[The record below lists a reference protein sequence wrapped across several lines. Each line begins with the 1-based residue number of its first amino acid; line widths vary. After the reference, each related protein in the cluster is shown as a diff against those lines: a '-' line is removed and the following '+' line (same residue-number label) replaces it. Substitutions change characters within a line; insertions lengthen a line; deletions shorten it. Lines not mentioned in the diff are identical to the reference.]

1 MGKMNLFNFY
11 LDDADKAKA
20 IEKLNRLL
28 GEQSK
33 GQLASLLRILIKQ
46 FIATPD
52 DKVNKLLLEAIEA
65 EFVYTKTKNKRSNL

>member
-1 MGKMNLFNFY
+1 MNLFNFY

-52 DKVNKLLLEAIEA
+52 EKVNKLLLEAIEA